1 MCILPDA
8 VFAVSMLPYILRR
21 RNGNY
26 YYRYRI
32 HRDVDSI
39 PFGIDGY
46 TLVRASD
53 EDRDYVL
60 SCMGETILCSV
71 PKEEKDLRDLWID
84 DILQIVSDNMDS
96 GRMENEVFVLK
107 DTDGYAGMLW
117 MGISKDQYT
126 CDDTGYLLG
135 LCVAERLRRK
145 GLGRELVR
153 SAEEWCRSKG
163 LLSMT
168 LNVGSVKSSAVRLYE
183 SMGYKS
189 QSIVMRRFLK

>member
-1 MCILPDA
+1 
-8 VFAVSMLPYILRR
+8 MLPYNLGRG
-21 RNGNY
+21 NGNY

-32 HRDVDSI
+32 PVDVDSI
-39 PFGIDGY
+39 PFGKDGY
-46 TLVRASD
+46 RLVKVSD

-60 SCMGETILCSV
+60 ACMRETVVCSV

-107 DTDGYAGMLW
+107 KDNDYAGMLW
-117 MGISKDQYT
+117 MGVSKDQYT

-135 LCVAERLRRK
+135 LYIDEGLRGK
-145 GLGRELVR
+145 GFGKELVR
-153 SAEEWCRSKG
+153 SAEAWCRSKG
-163 LLSMT
+163 LVSMT
-168 LNVGSVKSSAVRLYE
+168 LNVGSVNSPAVGLYE